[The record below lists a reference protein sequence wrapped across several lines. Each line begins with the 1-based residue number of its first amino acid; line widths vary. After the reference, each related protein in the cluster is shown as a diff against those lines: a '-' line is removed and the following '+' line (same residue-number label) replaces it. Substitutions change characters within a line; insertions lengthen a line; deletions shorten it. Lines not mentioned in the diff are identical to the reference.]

1 MDTNGNSLWQT
12 DPTQGILHQTVD
24 SPKPEVH
31 WFIFRYMTLTSY
43 ARDHFRKSSLEVFF
57 PHYRVSGSPE
67 NTGKAD
73 FQEKPVIPG
82 YIFVHAG
89 LDDAINLGKDID
101 MSLWRRRQ
109 PLSVD
114 ASKILTG
121 SHDLKEYK
129 TLKLAERTAAY
140 YSIDD
145 ESMRQLIR
153 TVELYSNGFHLF
165 DAGDIDYAKDDFV
178 EITQGPFQGVRGH
191 LKSVNGTSGG
201 VVVVPLQDESTSF
214 SSSLNTLLHYGIPVN
229 ASEISILSFA
239 KGSRRATDQINHS
252 SKVVDRLVVAYSKG
266 EDITVQQRNRL
277 TGYAQRFGETQP
289 DSLIQRTNLALLLYR
304 IYTIL
309 ELSTE
314 SQFQRDLLE
323 KELLPQCRERM
334 EKARIRDRVSAR
346 NTFDKCILK
355 KVEADNAHDKRLNAL
370 ARKAGARKTKK
381 VGYRRKK
388 CKTSPGS
395 QD

>member
-1 MDTNGNSLWQT
+1 MDTNGNSHWQAGQT
-12 DPTQGILHQTVD
+12 RGILHQTSD
-24 SPKPEVH
+24 SSEAEAH
-31 WFIFRYMTLTSY
+31 WFVFRYMTLTNH
-43 ARDHFRKSSLEVFF
+43 ARDHFRNSSLEVFF
-57 PHYRVSGSPE
+57 PHYQVSGSQE

-73 FQEKPVIPG
+73 SQEKPVIPG

-101 MSLWRRRQ
+101 MTLWRRRQ

-114 ASKILTG
+114 ASKILTD

-153 TVELYSNGFHLF
+153 TVELYSHGFHLF
-165 DAGDIDYAKDDFV
+165 DAGDIDYEKDDFV
-178 EITQGPFQGVRGH
+178 EITQGSFQGVRGH
-191 LKSVNGTSGG
+191 LKSVNGVGGG
-201 VVVVPLQDESTSF
+201 VVVVPLQDESTAL

-252 SKVVDRLVVAYSKG
+252 SKVVDRLMMAYSKG

-314 SQFQRDLLE
+314 SQSQRDFLE
-323 KELLPQCRERM
+323 KELLPLCKERM
-334 EKARIRDRVSAR
+334 EKARARDRVSAR
-346 NTFDKCILK
+346 NTFDKNILK

-370 ARKAGARKTKK
+370 ARKAGTGKSKK
-381 VGYRRKK
+381 VGFRRKK
-388 CKTSPGS
+388 RRTSPGS
-395 QD
+395 QN